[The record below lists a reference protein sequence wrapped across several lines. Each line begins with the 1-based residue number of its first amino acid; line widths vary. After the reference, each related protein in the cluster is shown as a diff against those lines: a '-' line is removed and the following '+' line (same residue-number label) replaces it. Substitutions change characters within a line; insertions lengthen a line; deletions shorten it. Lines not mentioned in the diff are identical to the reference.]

1 MKNHERLRQ
10 LIDGYR
16 DTALVYVATKLGLPD
31 LLARGAMSLEELAR
45 RLEVDDDRLNRLLRG
60 LAVIGIVNDGPGH
73 TYALTELGSGLC
85 SQSPGGLGAAAL
97 IAGEEYAPAWGDLL
111 HSVRSGEVA
120 FEHVFGMTAWAHRA
134 QNPELNR
141 AFQIWL
147 REATASSAD
156 SVSRAY
162 DFSDVKVVAD
172 IGGGQGGV
180 LRAILA
186 GYPGVSGVL
195 VDLPHVI
202 AQAGPLFEEA
212 GLSGRYQLKAADFF
226 NDVPGGADLY
236 LLKSVLHDWNDE
248 QCLTI
253 LRTCRKAMQSGTR
266 LLIVE
271 RVLPER
277 AIDSPST
284 IMLDLHMMAVLG
296 GRERSL
302 ADYRRLAA
310 AAGLELRDSLPTDT
324 GFRLMEYLPA

>member
-16 DTALVYVATKLGLPD
+16 DTALIHAAVKLGVPD
-31 LLARGAMSLEELAR
+31 LLGDGPLPLGELAR
-45 RLEVDDDRLNRLLRG
+45 RLEVDEDRLNRLLRG
-60 LAVIGIVNDGPGH
+60 LAVIGIVQDEPGRA
-73 TYALTELGSGLC
+73 YALTELGTGLC
-85 SQSPGGLGAAAL
+85 SKSAGGLGAAAL
-97 IAGEEYAPAWGDLL
+97 IAGEEYAPAWSELL

-120 FEHVFGMTAWAHRA
+120 FEHVFGMSAWAHRE

-141 AFQIWL
+141 AFQTWL

-156 SVSRAY
+156 AVAKAY
-162 DFSDVKVVAD
+162 DFSAVQVIADV
-172 IGGGQGGV
+172 GGGQGGV

-186 GYPGVSGVL
+186 RHPGVEGVL
-195 VDLPHVI
+195 ADLPRVI
-202 AQAGPLFEEA
+202 EQARPLFEAA
-212 GLSGRYQLKAADFF
+212 GLAGRYRVNAADFF
-226 NDVPGGADLY
+226 NEVPGGADLY

-248 QCLTI
+248 QCGAI
-253 LRTCRKAMQSGTR
+253 LRTCRKAMSPRAR

-277 AIDSPST
+277 AADASAT

-302 ADYRRLAA
+302 EDFRRLAIS
-310 AAGLELRDSLPTDT
+310 AGLELRDSLPTDA
-324 GFRLMEYLPA
+324 GFQLMECFPV

>member
-16 DTALVYVATKLGLPD
+16 DTALIHAAVKLGVPD
-31 LLARGAMSLEELAR
+31 LLVDRPLPLDELAR
-45 RLEVDDDRLNRLLRG
+45 RLEVDEDRLNRLLRG
-60 LAVIGIVNDGPGH
+60 LAVIGIVNDEPGR
-73 TYALTELGSGLC
+73 TYALTELGAGLC
-85 SQSPGGLGAAAL
+85 SKSPGGLGSAAL
-97 IAGEEYAPAWGDLL
+97 IAGEEYAPAWSELL
-111 HSVRSGEVA
+111 HSVRSGGVA
-120 FEHVFGMTAWAHRA
+120 FEHVFGMTAWAHRE
-134 QNPELNR
+134 QNPELNQ
-141 AFQIWL
+141 AFQTWL

-156 SVSRAY
+156 AVAKAY
-162 DFSDVKVVAD
+162 DFSGVRMVAD

-186 GYPGVSGVL
+186 RHPEVEGVL
-195 VDLPHVI
+195 ADLPQVI
-202 AQAGPLFEEA
+202 AQVRPLFEAA
-212 GLSGRYQLKAADFF
+212 GLAGRYRVTAADFF
-226 NDVPGGADLY
+226 EEVPGGADLY

-248 QCLTI
+248 QCGAI
-253 LRTCRKAMQSGTR
+253 LRTCRKAMSTAAR

-277 AIDSPST
+277 AEEAPAT

-310 AAGLELRDSLPTDT
+310 VAGLELRDSLPIDS
-324 GFRLMEYLPA
+324 GFQLMECYPI